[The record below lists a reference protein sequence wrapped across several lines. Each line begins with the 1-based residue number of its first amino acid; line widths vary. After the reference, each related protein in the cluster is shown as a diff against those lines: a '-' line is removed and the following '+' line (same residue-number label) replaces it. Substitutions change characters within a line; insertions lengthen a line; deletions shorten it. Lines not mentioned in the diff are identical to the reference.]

1 MPTYE
6 YQCTACGHAFEKF
19 QSIKAAPIKK
29 CPECGKSK
37 VKRLIG
43 MGAGLLFKGSGFY
56 ITDYRGDSYSK
67 AAKADAVFMGHIHLY
82 DEANVD
88 GVPYIISA
96 GAGAPLYNFGFGK
109 VEYGFTLVHVGQQG
123 VSWDWVPLGPAPAA

>member
-19 QSIKAAPIKK
+19 QSIKSAPIKK
-29 CPECGKSK
+29 CPNCGKSK

-56 ITDYRGDSYSK
+56 ITDYRGDSYNK
-67 AAKADAVFMGHIHLY
+67 AAKADVAPTTS
-82 DEANVD
+82 DAK
-88 GVPYIISA
+88 PSA
-96 GAGAPLYNFGFGK
+96 G
-109 VEYGFTLVHVGQQG
+109 
-123 VSWDWVPLGPAPAA
+123 DAPATPAAPKGDAKAEVKSEAKSAPKSEPKAAPTPEPKASRSAKKR

>member
-6 YQCTACGHAFEKF
+6 YKCTACGYAFERF

-56 ITDYRGDSYSK
+56 ITDYRGESYNK
-67 AAKADAVFMGHIHLY
+67 AAKADA
-82 DEANVD
+82 
-88 GVPYIISA
+88 
-96 GAGAPLYNFGFGK
+96 APTSGGDAK
-109 VEYGFTLVHVGQQG
+109 PSGDAPATPAAPKSDAKADTSTPAKSE
-123 VSWDWVPLGPAPAA
+123 SKPAPKAEPKKASRSARK

>member
-29 CPECGKSK
+29 CPQCGKSK

-56 ITDYRGDSYSK
+56 ITDYRGHSYSK
-67 AAKADAVFMGHIHLY
+67 AAKADAPPTTSG
-82 DEANVD
+82 E
-88 GVPYIISA
+88 S
-96 GAGAPLYNFGFGK
+96 K
-109 VEYGFTLVHVGQQG
+109 
-123 VSWDWVPLGPAPAA
+123 PAATDASATPKADAKPTEAKSAESKSEPKSEPKAQPKPEPKTASRSAKKR

>member
-19 QSIKAAPIKK
+19 QSIKSAPIKK
-29 CPECGKSK
+29 CPNCGKSK

-56 ITDYRGDSYSK
+56 ITDYRGDSYNK
-67 AAKADAVFMGHIHLY
+67 AAKADVAPTTSTG
-82 DEANVD
+82 DAKPAAAAD
-88 GVPYIISA
+88 ASA
-96 GAGAPLYNFGFGK
+96 ATAK
-109 VEYGFTLVHVGQQG
+109 TDAKSKTKAETK
-123 VSWDWVPLGPAPAA
+123 PAPKPEPKSEP

>member
-19 QSIKAAPIKK
+19 QSIKSAPIKK
-29 CPECGKSK
+29 CPNCGKVK

-56 ITDYRGDSYSK
+56 ITDYRGDSYNK
-67 AAKADAVFMGHIHLY
+67 AAKADV
-82 DEANVD
+82 
-88 GVPYIISA
+88 
-96 GAGAPLYNFGFGK
+96 APTAPASGDTKPSTDAPATPAAPKGDAK
-109 VEYGFTLVHVGQQG
+109 VEAKTETKSALK
-123 VSWDWVPLGPAPAA
+123 SEPRTAPTPEPKASRSAKKR

>member
-37 VKRLIG
+37 VRRLIG
-43 MGAGLLFKGSGFY
+43 TGAGLLFKGSGFY
-56 ITDYRGDSYSK
+56 ITDYRGDAYNK
-67 AAKADAVFMGHIHLY
+67 AAKADSSSGGDAKSGGGESKNG
-82 DEANVD
+82 EAAKPAASSD
-88 GVPYIISA
+88 STPA
-96 GAGAPLYNFGFGK
+96 
-109 VEYGFTLVHVGQQG
+109 
-123 VSWDWVPLGPAPAA
+123 APAKSEP

>member
-1 MPTYE
+1 VPTYE
-6 YQCTACGHAFEKF
+6 YKCTACGYAFERF

-56 ITDYRGDSYSK
+56 ITDYRAESYNK
-67 AAKADAVFMGHIHLY
+67 AAKADA
-82 DEANVD
+82 
-88 GVPYIISA
+88 
-96 GAGAPLYNFGFGK
+96 APTSGSDAKPSGDAPGTPAAPRSDAK
-109 VEYGFTLVHVGQQG
+109 TDSTTPAKSE
-123 VSWDWVPLGPAPAA
+123 PKPAPKPEPKKASRSARN

>member
-6 YQCTACGHAFEKF
+6 YQCAACGHAFEKF

-29 CPECGKSK
+29 CPQCGKSK

-67 AAKADAVFMGHIHLY
+67 AAKADAPPTTSG
-82 DEANVD
+82 DNKPATGD
-88 GVPYIISA
+88 
-96 GAGAPLYNFGFGK
+96 
-109 VEYGFTLVHVGQQG
+109 
-123 VSWDWVPLGPAPAA
+123 APATPKGDAKPAEAKSAESKSEPKSEPKAQPKPEPKTASRSAKKR

>member
-29 CPECGKSK
+29 CPQCGKSR

-67 AAKADAVFMGHIHLY
+67 AAKADAAPTTTSG
-82 DEANVD
+82 DTKPATDASATPKADAKPAEAKSD
-88 GVPYIISA
+88 SKSEPKSEPKAQPKPEPKTASRSA
-96 GAGAPLYNFGFGK
+96 K
-109 VEYGFTLVHVGQQG
+109 KR
-123 VSWDWVPLGPAPAA
+123 

>member
-6 YQCTACGHAFEKF
+6 YKCAACGYEFERF
-19 QSIKAAPIKK
+19 QSIKAPPIKK

-56 ITDYRGDSYSK
+56 ITDYRGESYNK
-67 AAKADAVFMGHIHLY
+67 AAKADAAPASGG
-82 DEANVD
+82 ESKPATD
-88 GVPYIISA
+88 GSSNPA
-96 GAGAPLYNFGFGK
+96 APK
-109 VEYGFTLVHVGQQG
+109 ADAPKTPAKSE
-123 VSWDWVPLGPAPAA
+123 SAPAAPKPESKKSSRPPKK